1 MPCVGGQPT
10 GPCKN
15 AKWATPWR
23 AVTLKSSNDE
33 DAEMVDDLRDDFR
46 HERADF
52 LEVDEIIAMRAHLD
66 DEDHEFWLA
75 QIVRKKVKCNEPAGL
90 ADAYGNIILQ
100 DCWYVTVHFLEWRD
114 MEDFVYSADTT
125 RVAFI
130 QTHLVCCTDV
140 QLERF
145 RGGWKLQDG
154 EAERVLLATER

>member
-1 MPCVGGQPT
+1 M
-10 GPCKN
+10 
-15 AKWATPWR
+15 
-23 AVTLKSSNDE
+23 TLKSSNDE

-130 QTHLVCCTDV
+130 PTHLVCCTDV
-140 QLERF
+140 QLKRF